1 MILLLKEC
9 FWPEN
14 ADSGKILMKPIYI
27 LNQYYTPGTK
37 LHAIMMRHAR
47 QVTAKALQVAARVKD
62 LKPDL
67 KFIEEAA
74 MLHDIGIFLT
84 NTPQLG
90 CHGTQPYIL
99 HGYLGGKI
107 LKKHNLP
114 KHALVCE
121 RHVGVG
127 LSKDDI
133 KSQGLDLPFRDMLP
147 VSLEEQIICYAD
159 KFFSKSNGAKNKAKS
174 LDQIINS
181 LEPYGK
187 DKVER
192 FKAWVKLFS

>member
-1 MILLLKEC
+1 MKVSWC
-9 FWPEN
+9 PEN
-14 ADSGKILMKPIYI
+14 ADSGEILMKPLCI

-37 LHAIMMRHAR
+37 LHAIMVRHAN
-47 QVTAKALQVAARVKD
+47 QVTAKALEVAARVKY

-67 KFIEEAA
+67 KFITEAA

-90 CHGTQPYIL
+90 CNGTQPYIL

-107 LKKHNLP
+107 LEKHNLF

-133 KSQGLDLPFRDMLP
+133 KSQGLDLPLRDMLP

-159 KFFSKSNGAKNKAKS
+159 KFFSKSSGDIDKAKS

-181 LEPYGK
+181 LKPYGK

-192 FKAWVKLFS
+192 FKAWAKLFG

>member
-1 MILLLKEC
+1 
-9 FWPEN
+9 
-14 ADSGKILMKPIYI
+14 MKPLCI

-37 LHAIMMRHAR
+37 LHAIMVRHAK
-47 QVTAKALQVAARVKD
+47 QVSTKALKSAARVKY

-67 KFIEEAA
+67 EFIFEAA

-90 CHGTQPYIL
+90 CNGTQPYVL
-99 HGYLGGKI
+99 HGYLGSKI

-133 KSQGLDLPFRDMLP
+133 KTQGLDLPFRDMLP
-147 VSLEEQIICYAD
+147 LSLEEQIICYAD
-159 KFFSKSNGAKNKAKS
+159 KFFSKSNSAKDKAIS
-174 LDQIINS
+174 LAQIINS
-181 LEPYGK
+181 LKPYGK
-187 DKVER
+187 DKVGR
-192 FKAWVKLFS
+192 FKAWAELFD